1 MRVTFVDGPLDG
13 RQEDI
18 ADDRLEEGKPV
29 YWPSPPDRDDDTDP
43 LQPGLD
49 DVVEYLYEGDGRAT
63 YVGGRLEED

>member
-13 RQEDI
+13 REEDI
-18 ADDRLEEGKPV
+18 ADDQLEEGKPV
-29 YWPSPPDRDDDTDP
+29 YWPSPPHRDADTDP

-63 YVGGRLEED
+63 YVGGRLDED